1 MKAGERI
8 FAIGDIHGCHGRLTM
23 LLERLPLDRE
33 RDTLVFI
40 GDYIN
45 RGPDSRLVIE
55 TLLQLREEC
64 AHTVFLMGNHEEM
77 LLEYAADGDI
87 DRLRLLH
94 EMGVEATLDSYG
106 AAMRDL
112 RSLSFLPPAHREF
125 LEGLRMSWSSGP
137 YLFVHADVCPLIT
150 DPAAPGKGYAPGA
163 DQLLASRR
171 LAGETPTGTGQLVVF
186 GHTAFETP
194 LVRPDR
200 IGIDT
205 GAVYGNM
212 LTALEL
218 PAMRF
223 HHA

>member
-1 MKAGERI
+1 MNAHGKI
-8 FAIGDIHGCHGRLTM
+8 FAIGDIHGCHRQLLM
-23 LLERLPLDRE
+23 LLERIPLDRE
-33 RDTLVFI
+33 NDTLVFM

-55 TLLQLREEC
+55 TLLELRAAC

-77 LLEYAADGDI
+77 LLQYALDGDI

-94 EMGVEATLDSYG
+94 EMGVEATLGSYN

-112 RSLSFLPPAHREF
+112 RTLSFLPGPHLEF
-125 LEGLRMSWSSGP
+125 LRSLDMSWETGD
-137 YLFVHADVCPLIT
+137 YLFVHAD
-150 DPAAPGKGYAPGA
+150 AAPDTDSGRAGKGLRTA
-163 DQLLASRR
+163 DQFLATRR
-171 LAGETPTGTGQLVVF
+171 LAQGAPVHTSRLVIF
-186 GHTAFETP
+186 GHSAFETP
-194 LVRPDR
+194 LVMRDR

-223 HHA
+223 YHA